1 MNLAERRGLRLFTL
15 CALFFAQGIPWGFMA
30 ITLPAYLAKGGLS
43 EAALGTVYAMSYW
56 PFVFKFLG
64 GPLIDTVTIP
74 RLGRRRPW
82 IIAAQAMMAVTV
94 GGLLL
99 VRDVQADY
107 ELLVVV
113 ILTHTVFNALQNV
126 AVDALAI
133 DLLDANERGR
143 ANGFMY
149 GSKYAGGIVGGSG
162 MGFVLG
168 HWSFDAAIVI
178 QIVVLAAILVLPL
191 MVRERAGHEPERRHE
206 PREVARALG
215 RVFRLRSPILAAVMM
230 LVQSIASGVLGA
242 VAPVLFMKHL
252 GWKPDEYSELLG
264 GPGVAVGF
272 AGSLLAGV
280 IADKVGHRRL
290 AALACLVLGAGWMT
304 FALGQAWWSHHW
316 FIYALAI
323 VEPLAQSMMIVA
335 SWSVCMSVSLKQTA
349 ATQFAAYT
357 SLTSCSTII
366 GAQLLVG
373 HATTWWTYQGIYA
386 VAAVFQ
392 IATIAL
398 LPFIDP
404 EQVRRELP
412 AG

>member
-56 PFVFKFLG
+56 PFVFKFVW
-64 GPLIDTVTIP
+64 GPAIDSVTIP

-107 ELLVVV
+107 ELLVIV
-113 ILTHTVFNALQNV
+113 ILTHTVFNAIQNV

-133 DLLDANERGR
+133 DLLDPDERGR

-149 GSKYAGGIVGGSG
+149 GSKYAGGIAGSLG
-162 MGFVLG
+162 LGFALG
-168 HWSFDAAIVI
+168 HWGFDTAIAI
-178 QIVVLAAILVLPL
+178 QIVLLAAILVLPL
-191 MVRERAGHEPERRHE
+191 IVRERAGHAAEKPHDARAI
-206 PREVARALG
+206 ARALG

-230 LVQSIASGVLGA
+230 LVQSIASGVLAA

-252 GWKPDEYSELLG
+252 GWTPQAYSELTG
-264 GPGVAVGF
+264 GPGLFIGFLGSMTAGAV
-272 AGSLLAGV
+272 
-280 IADKVGHRRL
+280 ADKVGHRRL

-304 FALGQAWWSHHW
+304 FALGQAWWTDHR
-316 FIYALAI
+316 FIWGLAI
-323 VEPLAQSMMIVA
+323 IEPLAQSMMIVA
-335 SWSVCMSVSLKQTA
+335 SWSVCMNVSLKQTA

-357 SLTSCSTII
+357 SLTSLSTIL
-366 GAQLLVG
+366 GAEFLVG
-373 HATTWWTYQGIYA
+373 HVTTWWTYQGIYA
-386 VAAVFQ
+386 IAAAFQ

>member
-15 CALFFAQGIPWGFMA
+15 CALFYAQGIPWGFMA

-64 GPLIDTVTIP
+64 GPLIDTFTIP

-82 IIAAQAMMAVTV
+82 IIGAQGMMAVTI

-107 ELLVVV
+107 GLLVVV

-133 DLLDANERGR
+133 DLLDPDERGR

-149 GSKYAGGIVGGSG
+149 GSKYAGGLVGGLG

-168 HWSFDAAIVI
+168 HWGFNAAVVI
-178 QIVVLAAILVLPL
+178 QIVVLSAILVLPL
-191 MVRERAGHEPERRHE
+191 IVRERAGHAPERPE
-206 PREVARALG
+206 PKQVARALG

-230 LVQSIASGVLGA
+230 LVQSIASGVLAA

-252 GWKPDEYSELLG
+252 GWTPQAYSELTG
-264 GPGVAVGF
+264 GPGLLVGF
-272 AGSLLAGV
+272 IGSMTAGA

-290 AALACLVLGAGWMT
+290 AALASVVLAAGWLT
-304 FALGQAWWSHHW
+304 FALGQAWWMDHR
-316 FIYALAI
+316 FIWGLAI
-323 VEPLAQSMMIVA
+323 IEPLAQSMMIVA

-357 SLTSCSTII
+357 SLTSGSIII
-366 GAQLLVG
+366 GSQLLVG
-373 HATTWWTYQGIYA
+373 PATTWWTYQGIYA